1 MGDIR
6 GDCLD
11 DIWWVSVRKRA
22 FADWFPAVPVVLD
35 EWRLPRS
42 KSLNPMSCFSCLWM
56 STNLFDGHRILA
68 NSLFISNGAACIVN
82 GRQTASNGNFLSA
95 IWHDLCA
102 FVVALLVTGS
112 IQPDDLSLSLRYSC
126 RHCVSIANSPLHQ
139 SPTLLLTTCQTL
151 SLSPKTV
158 GWWSVPSKRN
168 RSFSKHLEGILPLL
182 KNKQPNTINKKNI
195 QFRRLLHLLHACS
208 TMLALAQWTLLIEL
222 PVPRALG
229 CVWHFSVCKLR
240 IRIRYGQQVAAWFL
254 WCVQSMW
261 MHFADA
267 LVRQCPGNESQCIA
281 RRCEHQPLCWQG
293 RSLDR
298 PIGGAV
304 NYKYNER

>member
-1 MGDIR
+1 MISGEFQF
-6 GDCLD
+6 GN
-11 DIWWVSVRKRA
+11 VRSRID
-22 FADWFPAVPVVLD
+22 FQ
-35 EWRLPRS
+35 RCR
-42 KSLNPMSCFSCLWM
+42 SCLMNGVCRARNPWIRWAVFPVFECQPTC
-56 STNLFDGHRILA
+56 STATAYWLIVSS
-68 NSLFISNGAACIVN
+68 SLMVQRASLTVARRLLMGIFFRRSGTICVPLWWLSSSPV
-82 GRQTASNGNFLSA
+82 RSSQT
-95 IWHDLCA
+95 I
-102 FVVALLVTGS
+102 
-112 IQPDDLSLSLRYSC
+112 SLSLRFSC
-126 RHCVSIANSPLHQ
+126 RHCVSIANSPLQSHQ